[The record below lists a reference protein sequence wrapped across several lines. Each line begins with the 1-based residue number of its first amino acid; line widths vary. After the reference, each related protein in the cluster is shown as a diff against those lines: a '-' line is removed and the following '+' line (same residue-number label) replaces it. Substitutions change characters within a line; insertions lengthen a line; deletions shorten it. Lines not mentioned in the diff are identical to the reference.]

1 MSLFR
6 SVSLITLL
14 IMIAV
19 SGCRGGAS
27 CSGNGQGTAGEYR
40 LEEKPETFSYVEG
53 GTKLQRLDLY
63 RLKGVNGPRPA
74 LVWIHGG
81 GWIRGIKENVDPI
94 AFDMASIGG
103 YQIISVDYRY
113 AGDESAPWP
122 EIVFDIKAAIR
133 WIKIHA
139 EELGVDPGRIILA
152 GESAGAHLAALAA
165 VTTGVTELEGTE
177 NPGVSMEVSAAV
189 LFFAPYNMA
198 TLAEEKRRQIED
210 KNCMKPG
217 YSSPALELLDCPDMD
232 KDRYNVDGCRPED
245 IELADPATH
254 LDASD
259 PPMYVAHGTGDCVVP
274 WTESKAFA
282 DALTEASI
290 RHEFVTTEGG
300 VHRISSLN
308 VNAGEIVEFV
318 EAGR

>member
-1 MSLFR
+1 MSLFK
-6 SVSLITLL
+6 SISLITLF

-19 SGCRGGAS
+19 SGCRGGVS

-40 LEEKPETFSYVEG
+40 LVEKPETFSYVEG
-53 GTKLQRLDLY
+53 GTELQKLDLY
-63 RLKGVNGPRPA
+63 RLKGITEPRPA

-81 GWIRGIKENVDPI
+81 GWMRGIKENVDQI

-103 YQIISVDYRY
+103 YQLISVDYRY
-113 AGDESAPWP
+113 ADDKSAPWP

-139 EELGVDPGRIILA
+139 EELGVDPERIILA

-165 VTTGVTELEGTE
+165 VSTGVTELEGTE
-177 NPGVSMEVSAAV
+177 NTGVTTDVSAAV

-217 YSSPALELLDCPDMD
+217 YASPALELLDCPDVD
-232 KDRYNVDGCRPED
+232 KGRYNVDACKPED
-245 IELADPATH
+245 IVLADPATH
-254 LDASD
+254 LDPND

-282 DALTEASI
+282 DALTEAGI
-290 RHEFVTTEGG
+290 QHEFVTTEGG

-308 VNAGEIVEFV
+308 LNAADIVEFI
-318 EAGR
+318 EARR

>member
-1 MSLFR
+1 MSFFK
-6 SVSLITLL
+6 SVLLISLL

-53 GTKLQRLDLY
+53 GTALQKLDLY
-63 RLKGVNGPRPA
+63 RLKGVTEPRPA

-103 YQIISVDYRY
+103 YQLISVDYTY
-113 AGDESAPWP
+113 ADDKSAPWP
-122 EIVFDIKAAIR
+122 EIVFDINASIR

-139 EELGVDPGRIILA
+139 EELGVDPGRIILS

-165 VTTGVTELEGTE
+165 VSTGVPELEGSE
-177 NPGVSMEVSAAV
+177 NPGVTTEVSAAV
-189 LFFAPYNMA
+189 LFFAPYNME
-198 TLAEEKRRQIED
+198 TVAEGKRLQIEN

-217 YSSPALELLDCPDMD
+217 YASPALQLLDCPDLD
-232 KDRYNVDGCRPED
+232 KDKYNVDGCRPED
-245 IELADPATH
+245 IELANPATH
-254 LDASD
+254 LDSND
-259 PPMYVAHGTGDCVVP
+259 PPMYIAHGTGDCVVP
-274 WTESKAFA
+274 WTESKVFA
-282 DALTEASI
+282 DALTKAGI
-290 RHEFVTTEGG
+290 RHEFVTTAGG

-308 VNAGEIVEFV
+308 VNAGEIVEFL
-318 EAGR
+318 EGE